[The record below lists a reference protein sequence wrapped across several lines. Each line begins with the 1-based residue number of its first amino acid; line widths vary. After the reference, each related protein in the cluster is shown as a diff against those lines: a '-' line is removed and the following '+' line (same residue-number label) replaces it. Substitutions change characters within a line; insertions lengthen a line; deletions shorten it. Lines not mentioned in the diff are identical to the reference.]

1 MHISDHALRCFLA
14 LADTGQFTNA
24 AERCHLTQSALS
36 QLISRLEER
45 LGVSLFNRDSRSVS
59 LTNEGRRLA
68 ESARRIVNELELAIT
83 DLRDISTLQTGYVSL
98 AAVPSL
104 SVMWLPKV
112 LRQFHSEHPGVR
124 LQLHDESSVRC
135 HELVRQGIVDF
146 ALNSQPSTLH
156 EMRAEML
163 FEEALYVVCPADHAL
178 SQCKVASARNLADVR
193 FLHLK
198 GTEKLIVRTSKG
210 QQAARNVLHEAGVID
225 TGFEV
230 NNMVTLAGLVAA
242 GLGVCLAPET
252 SLPLFSLLPTKAV
265 KISQNLMSR
274 EIFFVHQ
281 KGRVL
286 SHAAQKMREFLFE
299 ARESAVA
306 QSPRGDGQT
315 GRGKLR
321 R

>member
-14 LADTGQFTNA
+14 LADTGQFTA
-24 AERCHLTQSALS
+24 AADRCHLTQSALS

-45 LGVSLFNRDSRSVS
+45 VGVLLFNRDSRSVS

-83 DLRDISTLQTGYVSL
+83 DLRDISTLQAGSVSL

-104 SVMWLPKV
+104 SVMWLPTV
-112 LRQFHSEHPGVR
+112 LRQFRSEHPGIR

-146 ALNSQPSTLH
+146 ALNSQPRSH
-156 EMRAEML
+156 DMKAELL
-163 FEEALYVVCPADHAL
+163 FDEALYVLCPTDHAL
-178 SQCKVASARNLADVR
+178 SRCKTVSAEQLAGVR

-198 GTEKLIVRTSKG
+198 GTEKLIVRSRSG
-210 QQAARNVLHEAGVID
+210 PQSARSVLHEAGVVD

-252 SLPLFSLLPTKAV
+252 SLPLFSLLPTQAV
-265 KISQNLMSR
+265 KISHTLMSR
-274 EIFFVHQ
+274 QIFFVHD
-281 KGRVL
+281 KGRGL
-286 SHAAQKMREFLFE
+286 SQAAQRMREFLFQDIV
-299 ARESAVA
+299 SKNSNTSTG
-306 QSPRGDGQT
+306 QRGSHAAF
-315 GRGKLR
+315 
-321 R
+321 

>member
-14 LADTGQFTNA
+14 VADTGQFTIA

-45 LGVSLFNRDSRSVS
+45 VGMPLFNRDSRSVS

-112 LRQFHSEHPGVR
+112 LRQFHCEHPGIR
-124 LQLHDESSVRC
+124 LHLHDESSVRC

-146 ALNSQPSTLH
+146 ALNSQPNTPH
-156 EMRAEML
+156 EVRAELL
-163 FEEALYVVCPADHAL
+163 FEEALYVVCPPDHPLAR
-178 SQCKVASARNLADVR
+178 CKAASARNLSGVR

-210 QQAARNVLHEAGVID
+210 QQPARDVLYEAGVID

-230 NNMVTLAGLVAA
+230 SNMATLAGLVSA
-242 GLGVCLAPET
+242 GLGACLAPET

-265 KISQNLMSR
+265 RISQNLMSR
-274 EIFFVHQ
+274 QIFFVHQ
-281 KGRVL
+281 KARVL
-286 SHAAQKMREFLFE
+286 SHAAQRMREFLFE
-299 ARESAVA
+299 EHVGIRH
-306 QSPRGDGQT
+306 T
-315 GRGKLR
+315 
-321 R
+321 